1 MMMTFLNTES
11 SSSLSV
17 EETVR
22 LLNSDIEYGLSPQEI
37 KERRK
42 LFSYNEF
49 EIGDTDPLWKKYLE
63 KFKEPMIL
71 LLLAS
76 AFVSVLLK
84 QFDDALSITIAILIV
99 VTVAFIQVS
108 LIGTLNLEC
117 FLQIFLLVKYRGG
130 VNKTD
135 MSLNYLILSNITS
148 FNMII

>member
-1 MMMTFLNTES
+1 M
-11 SSSLSV
+11 SV
-17 EETVR
+17 EETAR
-22 LLNSDIEYGLSPQEI
+22 QLNTDIERGITHQEI

-49 EIGDTDPLWKKYLE
+49 EIRDTDPLWKKYFE

-84 QFDDALSITIAILIV
+84 QYDDALSITIAILIV

-108 LIGTLNLEC
+108 RN
-117 FLQIFLLVKYRGG
+117 YRC
-130 VNKTD
+130 
-135 MSLNYLILSNITS
+135 
-148 FNMII
+148 

>member
-1 MMMTFLNTES
+1 MTFLNTES
-11 SSSLSV
+11 SASMTV
-17 EETVR
+17 EETAR
-22 LLNSDIEYGLSPQEI
+22 QLNTDIERGITHQEI

-49 EIGDTDPLWKKYLE
+49 EIGDSDPLWKKYFE

-84 QFDDALSITIAILIV
+84 QYDDALSITIAILIV

-108 LIGTLNLEC
+108 RKLQTSTV
-117 FLQIFLLVKYRGG
+117 FL
-130 VNKTD
+130 
-135 MSLNYLILSNITS
+135 SYLSGIKIK
-148 FNMII
+148 FMIKVIESIVI